1 MISGLIWVHKFR
13 ILKGKGE
20 IRSLK
25 VAKYVYM
32 GKYSLKGFMALVLI
46 TGTLSAKAWGP
57 VGHRVIAEIASM
69 HLTPKAQ
76 QAIRAIIGQ
85 ETLAMVANWPDF
97 IKSDTTGTYNHTST
111 WHYLDFPG
119 HCTREEYDRLL
130 AAAKGENL
138 YSQTMAMIRELKD
151 PSTPADRRRFALSF
165 LVHMIGDMHMPLHVG
180 RDEDM
185 GGNKISVTWFD
196 RPTNLHRVWDE
207 HLIDFQQYSY
217 TEYAGLLNRVVTKH
231 KRATLQ
237 AGSVQDWMWESHVLS
252 DKIYDRTNAGD
263 KLSYR
268 YNFLFM
274 DDLNAQLTKGGFRL
288 ARILNEV
295 FK

>member
-1 MISGLIWVHKFR
+1 MRKHF
-13 ILKGKGE
+13 LKGLLA
-20 IRSLK
+20 ITL
-25 VAKYVYM
+25 VA
-32 GKYSLKGFMALVLI
+32 GS
-46 TGTLSAKAWGP
+46 LSAQAWGP
-57 VGHRVIAEIASM
+57 IGHRVVAEIASM

-85 ETLAMVANWPDF
+85 ETLAMISNWPDF
-97 IKSDTTGTYNHTST
+97 IKSDTTGIYNHTST

-138 YSQTMAMIRELKD
+138 YSQTVAMVKELKD
-151 PSTPADRRRFALSF
+151 PSTPKARKRFALSF

-185 GGNKISVTWFD
+185 GGNKIQVNWFE

-217 TEYAGLLNRVVTKH
+217 TEYADLLNRVVTKE
-231 KRATLQ
+231 KRSALQ
-237 AGSVQDWMWESHVLS
+237 AGSFQDWMWESHVLS
-252 DKIYDRTNAGD
+252 DKIYDRTKPGD

-268 YNFLFM
+268 YNFLFV
-274 DDLNAQLTKGGFRL
+274 DDLNGQLTKGGFRL
-288 ARILNEV
+288 AKVLNEL

>member
-1 MISGLIWVHKFR
+1 
-13 ILKGKGE
+13 
-20 IRSLK
+20 
-25 VAKYVYM
+25 
-32 GKYSLKGFMALVLI
+32 MALVLI